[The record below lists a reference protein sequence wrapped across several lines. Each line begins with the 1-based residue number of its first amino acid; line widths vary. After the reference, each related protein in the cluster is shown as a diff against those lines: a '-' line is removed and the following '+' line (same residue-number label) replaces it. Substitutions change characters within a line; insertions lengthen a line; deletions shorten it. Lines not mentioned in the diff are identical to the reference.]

1 MKMLIV
7 VYRYY
12 LEEQF
17 HALMKQTG
25 VHGFSEIPVVL
36 GGGETGKV
44 MDSRIWPGHNAC
56 LFAALPEDE
65 LSRVVTAVQQLAES
79 QRGQS
84 GNPAPIRAFVLPCE
98 QVV

>member
-17 HALMKQTG
+17 QALIKASG
-25 VHGFSEIPVVL
+25 IHGFSEIPVVF

-56 LFAALPEDE
+56 LFAALADDE
-65 LSRVVTAVQQLAES
+65 LKRMVTAVKEMAES
-79 QRGQS
+79 QRDQS
-84 GNPAPIRAFVLPCE
+84 GHPAPIRAFVLPCE